1 MSTLQNT
8 SKWVR
13 KERFGLPEYLLRTCP
28 LSLREGRRLKT
39 KFRLGCHDL
48 QSSSCQMQRVRN
60 AQCPCCDSRESEM
73 IQQMLFECK
82 APEEEREVFL
92 SRLYSVCPLARQ
104 LTDECRCRLVMGD
117 NLPREIENPLYRYL
131 IAISKL
137 QDTQWS
143 TSQRLA
149 LFAPRPQAS
158 QETPQLSH

>member
-28 LSLREGRRLKT
+28 SSLREGRRLKT

-48 QSSSCQMQRVRN
+48 RSSSCRMQRVRN

-82 APEEEREVFL
+82 APEEERE
-92 SRLYSVCPLARQ
+92 R
-104 LTDECRCRLVMGD
+104 TE
-117 NLPREIENPLYRYL
+117 
-131 IAISKL
+131 
-137 QDTQWS
+137 DTQWS

-149 LFAPRPQAS
+149 LRPAPPGFPGGNIPAMAWSPSHVCNGNTRLVGSQGSTETRIQA
-158 QETPQLSH
+158 QPVLVLPA